1 MVIDDHFFFKK
12 APTAILVLSPNAV
25 NGALAASNMALMAE
39 ACGLGV
45 LYSGF
50 FATAANRPHAL
61 RKKLGFMRRDKVVT
75 TLVIGYSGITDY
87 RTAQKDTASVRLF

>member
-1 MVIDDHFFFKK
+1 
-12 APTAILVLSPNAV
+12 
-25 NGALAASNMALMAE
+25 MAE

-50 FATAANRPHAL
+50 FATAANRSHAL
-61 RKKLGFMRRDKVVT
+61 RNKLGFMRRDRVVT
-75 TLVIGYSGITDY
+75 TLVIGYSGVTDY